1 MFLKS
6 RKRVFVDDA
15 TLWNVETAANI
26 PGFLQR
32 LVLSDNVEPPASNT
46 ATAPL
51 QDSAQLACYPL
62 AHKARWL
69 EFRQEPKRS
78 SNTAGVCVSQVLAS
92 MCCC

>member
-6 RKRVFVDDA
+6 RKRVFEDDA

-32 LVLSDNVEPPASNT
+32 LVLLL
-46 ATAPL
+46 L

-62 AHKARWL
+62 ARKARWL
-69 EFRQEPKRS
+69 EFRQEPERS

-92 MCCC
+92 MCRC